1 MKCDRIVV
9 IHKGKVV
16 EDGTYDELSAKP
28 DGHFSKL
35 KAGIAWKSL
44 MHIKSNLFHLF
55 KRKTG

>member
-1 MKCDRIVV
+1 MVGRMSIVIAHRLSTIMKCDRIVV

-35 KAGIAWKSL
+35 KAGIA
-44 MHIKSNLFHLF
+44 
-55 KRKTG
+55 